1 MKQRLML
8 ATTWLASD
16 PRRARTLLFV
26 ALAALALVPGGEALA
41 GQATLVVLN
50 STQDYLVLF

>member
-16 PRRARTLLFV
+16 PRRARTIVFVLLTV
-26 ALAALALVPGGEALA
+26 LALVPGGEALA
-41 GQATLVVLN
+41 GQAT
-50 STQDYLVLF
+50 SGSG

>member
-8 ATTWLASD
+8 TTTWFAAD
-16 PRRARTLLFV
+16 PRRARTILFV

-41 GQATLVVLN
+41 GQAT
-50 STQDYLVLF
+50 SGSG